1 MSCMLID
8 VPIIRPAK
16 PIIAITAF
24 LKIKINL
31 ARPVV
36 WCHRV
41 KQSNSAGIVR
51 PNIDSVRAPNSD
63 MNRSK
68 LGMATAN
75 KTEIDLLF
83 HLNYALNSET

>member
-8 VPIIRPAK
+8 VPIISPAK
-16 PIIAITAF
+16 PIIAIIAF
-24 LKIKINL
+24 LKIKTNL
-31 ARPVV
+31 ASPDV

-51 PNIDSVRAPNSD
+51 PNMERVNAPNSD

-75 KTEIDLLF
+75 RTE
-83 HLNYALNSET
+83 NERR